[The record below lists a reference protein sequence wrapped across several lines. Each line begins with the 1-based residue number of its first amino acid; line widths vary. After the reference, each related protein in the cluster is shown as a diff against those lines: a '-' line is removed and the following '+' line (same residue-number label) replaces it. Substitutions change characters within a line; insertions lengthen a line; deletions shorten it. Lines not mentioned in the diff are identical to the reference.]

1 MKGGLYYIFKR
12 YSEANNK
19 YLKSYDLKQES
30 KYIKYL
36 DPNNLH
42 GYAMSKLLLIDGFK
56 WTYHKKFDSNESTS
70 DSSEGCVLEVDLKYP

>member
-42 GYAMSKLLLIDGFK
+42 GYAMSKLLLIGGFK
-56 WTYHKKFDSNESTS
+56 WTYHKKFDSYKSTS
-70 DSSEGCVLEVDLKYP
+70 DSSKGYVLEVDLKYP